1 MDAML
6 LTFGAAGAQGL
17 PLGLRYRIPAPFA
30 ASGVTAPICLLAAPF
45 TGLTPL
51 STAVVTFT
59 MLGVLQVGYLT
70 GLILSCIWSRANL

>member
-6 LTFGAAGAQGL
+6 LTFGAAGALGL
-17 PLGLRYRIPAPFA
+17 LLGLRYRIPAPLV

-51 STAVVTFT
+51 PTAVVTFKL
-59 MLGVLQVGYLT
+59 LGVLQFGQ
-70 GLILSCIWSRANL
+70 A